1 MGKTRKPVK
10 YVVVDAFT
18 DCEFK
23 GNPAAVCLLEE
34 EREDEW
40 LQSIAAE
47 FNISET
53 GFLIR
58 IAASDSPNTRFQLRW
73 FTPVTE
79 VELCG
84 HATLAAAHFC
94 FTSKLTNGNTI
105 EFSTLSGILSAKK
118 VIEPKAQ
125 DSLGYENSEIEKP
138 FFVEL
143 DFPAI
148 SLTDCNPND
157 ASLVSKTLGGVSV
170 IEIKKTAGDDLLA
183 VLPSAKAVTDLQP
196 QIENIKN
203 CPGRGLIIT
212 AVAPSGSGFDFFSR
226 FFCPKFGINEDP
238 VCGSAHCALAAY
250 WSKRLDKCELL
261 AYAASPRSGVVKM
274 HLDEQNNR
282 VKLQGKAVSVM
293 EGFVIV

>member
-1 MGKTRKPVK
+1 MTGFSLVK

-40 LQSIAAE
+40 LQSLAAE

-53 GFLIR
+53 CFLTR
-58 IAASDSPNTRFQLRW
+58 IVASDSPNTRFQLRW
-73 FTPVTE
+73 FTPVAE

-94 FTSKLTNGNTI
+94 FTSNLANGNTI

-118 VIEPKAQ
+118 VLEPKAP
-125 DSLGYENSEIEKP
+125 DSLGHENGEPEKP
-138 FFVEL
+138 FFIEL

-148 SLTDCNPND
+148 PSTDCNSND
-157 ASLVSKTLGGVSV
+157 TSLVSKTLGGVSA
-170 IEIKKTAGDDLLA
+170 IDIKKTTGDDLLA

-196 QIENIKN
+196 KLENIQN

-226 FFCPKFGINEDP
+226 FFCPKLGINEDP

-250 WSKRLDKCELL
+250 WSKKLEKCDFL
-261 AYAASPRSGVVKM
+261 AYAASPRSGIVKM

-282 VKLQGKAVSVM
+282 VKLQGKAVLVM
-293 EGFVIV
+293 EGSVIV